1 MLSGKSPKSDETHL
15 KNGSA
20 TLKIIQKNILM
31 PDCHRDYPAFFCH
44 CLRFKIKP
52 SDLNLVKQI
61 YFVN

>member
-31 PDCHRDYPAFFCH
+31 PDCHNDYPAFFCL
-44 CLRFKIKP
+44 CL
-52 SDLNLVKQI
+52 
-61 YFVN
+61 